1 MERAVRS
8 LKLLWRSERLLAE
21 RQLELG
27 ASKIQLNA
35 LAGLI
40 AVFGLGMFSVALFF
54 ALVPPWGEALAA
66 LGVGVADLALAAGLV
81 TYARSLQ
88 PGTEV
93 GMVEQ
98 VRDMALTDLEE
109 EAAAAEAEVVALK
122 DDVHSF
128 LKNPMDA
135 LLPSVVGAMVRAV
148 TGGLRSSQTRN
159 RKR

>member
-27 ASKIQLNA
+27 TSKLLLSA

-54 ALVPPWGEALAA
+54 ALVPLWGEAVAA
-66 LGVGVADLALAAGLV
+66 LVVGVVDLVLAGGLV
-81 TYARSLQ
+81 AYARSLQ

-93 GMVEQ
+93 EMVQQ

-109 EAAAAEAEVVALK
+109 EAAFAEAEVVALK
-122 DDVHSF
+122 DDIHAF

-135 LLPSVVGAMVRAV
+135 LLPSVVGTMVRAV
-148 TGGLRSSQTRN
+148 TGGLRSSHKKK
-159 RKR
+159 RK